1 MDWRRIQTWQV
12 DDHENTL
19 DDYTNLIILC
29 MIISVI
35 LLLFLACFSI
45 VMAFKKHKWNQEE
58 KPEALL
64 ANLNCYHN
72 INADR
77 ILFNQGTEIIIAED
91 VKRGRIIHATLTK
104 DPLTG
109 EKVYEM
115 QTMDYND
122 ILYAQPYAQGAA
134 DIKEHLKNFEN
145 EMPEGCMIMNPA
157 SLPDYVS
164 SVGILIIP
172 KENRSSK
179 EDIRFVTFSS
189 QQYLARR
196 VMGSNGVMFGKTIK
210 QAFLSARRIAAH
222 INKQAE

>member
-1 MDWRRIQTWQV
+1 
-12 DDHENTL
+12 
-19 DDYTNLIILC
+19 
-29 MIISVI
+29 MIIIAI
-35 LLLFLACFSI
+35 LLIVLAHFSI

-77 ILFNQGTEIIIAED
+77 ILFNQGTELIIAED

-164 SVGILIIP
+164 CVGILIIP
-172 KENRSSK
+172 KENCSSK

>member
-1 MDWRRIQTWQV
+1 
-12 DDHENTL
+12 
-19 DDYTNLIILC
+19 

-77 ILFNQGTEIIIAED
+77 ILFNQSTELIIAED

-134 DIKEHLKNFEN
+134 DIKEH
-145 EMPEGCMIMNPA
+145 
-157 SLPDYVS
+157 
-164 SVGILIIP
+164 
-172 KENRSSK
+172 
-179 EDIRFVTFSS
+179 
-189 QQYLARR
+189 
-196 VMGSNGVMFGKTIK
+196 
-210 QAFLSARRIAAH
+210 
-222 INKQAE
+222 

>member
-1 MDWRRIQTWQV
+1 
-12 DDHENTL
+12 
-19 DDYTNLIILC
+19 
-29 MIISVI
+29 MIIIAI
-35 LLLFLACFSI
+35 LLIVLAHFSI

-122 ILYAQPYAQGAA
+122 ILYAQSYAQGAA
-134 DIKEHLKNFEN
+134 GFKEQMKNIED
-145 EMPEGCMIMNPA
+145 EKPEGHVIMNPA

-164 SVGILIIP
+164 YVGILIIP
-172 KENRSSK
+172 KENCSSK

-222 INKQAE
+222 INKQAEKS

>member
-1 MDWRRIQTWQV
+1 MDWRRIQTWQI
-12 DDHENTL
+12 DDHENII
-19 DDYTNLIILC
+19 DNHINLITLS
-29 MIISVI
+29 MIIIAI
-35 LLLFLACFSI
+35 LLIVLAHFSI
-45 VMAFKKHKWNQEE
+45 VMAFRKHKMNQKE
-58 KPEALL
+58 KPEALI
-64 ANLNCYHN
+64 ASLNDYHN
-72 INADR
+72 INVDR
-77 ILFNQGTEIIIAED
+77 ILFNQGTELIIAED

-172 KENRSSK
+172 KENCSSK

>member
-1 MDWRRIQTWQV
+1 
-12 DDHENTL
+12 
-19 DDYTNLIILC
+19 
-29 MIISVI
+29 MIIIAI
-35 LLLFLACFSI
+35 LLIVLAHFSI
-45 VMAFKKHKWNQEE
+45 VMAFRKHKMNQKE
-58 KPEALL
+58 KPGALI
-64 ANLNCYHN
+64 ASLNDYHN
-72 INADR
+72 INVDR
-77 ILFNQGTEIIIAED
+77 ILFNQGTELIIAED

-122 ILYAQPYAQGAA
+122 VLCAQPYAQGAA
-134 DIKEHLKNFEN
+134 GFKEQMKNIED
-145 EMPEGCMIMNPA
+145 EKPEGHVIMNPA

-164 SVGILIIP
+164 CVGILIIP
-172 KENRSSK
+172 KENCSSK

-210 QAFLSARRIAAH
+210 QAFLSARCIAAH

>member
-1 MDWRRIQTWQV
+1 
-12 DDHENTL
+12 
-19 DDYTNLIILC
+19 

-77 ILFNQGTEIIIAED
+77 ILFNQGTELIIAED

-109 EKVYEM
+109 EQVYEM
-115 QTMDYND
+115 QTMD
-122 ILYAQPYAQGAA
+122 
-134 DIKEHLKNFEN
+134 
-145 EMPEGCMIMNPA
+145 
-157 SLPDYVS
+157 
-164 SVGILIIP
+164 
-172 KENRSSK
+172 
-179 EDIRFVTFSS
+179 
-189 QQYLARR
+189 
-196 VMGSNGVMFGKTIK
+196 
-210 QAFLSARRIAAH
+210 
-222 INKQAE
+222 